1 MLGRAFDT
9 VVYRGL
15 RKQRAAAALP
25 SNTTWLPTASGTLC
39 VRDSGGALP
48 PLVFTTASPCTV
60 AHYDPLFRALRNR
73 YRVIVFDM
81 PGFGFSPPHM
91 RYRHDLQSG
100 AGAIRALLEAMD
112 LSEVTLVCSS
122 INGLYAMAACS
133 QDASRLS
140 RLMLV
145 QTPDHDNM
153 LSWFART
160 THSSIRTPM
169 VGQYLNF
176 VSRRRFPP
184 AWFRVTLA
192 DRNLHAQFAE
202 PALAALE
209 QGACYCF
216 ASFVQSML
224 KTRADDP
231 LLSVPT
237 KLPVTVVWGGRD
249 RTHRHTD
256 PASVRRHCPHAD
268 LVNFSQAGHYPDLEA
283 PEAFAAIISTPATSA
298 ALAH

>member
-9 VVYRGL
+9 LVYRSL
-15 RKQRAAAALP
+15 RKQRAAAHLP
-25 SNTTWLPTASGTLC
+25 SSTTWVQTSVGGLC
-39 VRDSGGALP
+39 VRDSGGDMP
-48 PLVFTTASPCTV
+48 PLVIATASPCTIV
-60 AHYDPLFRALRNR
+60 HYNTLYEGLCDR

-81 PGFGFSPPHM
+81 PGFGFSPPPM
-91 RYRHDLQSG
+91 RYRHRLEDG
-100 AGAIRALLEAMD
+100 AGAIRALLEALD
-112 LSEVTLVCSS
+112 LQQVTLVCSS

-140 RLMLV
+140 RLVLL
-145 QTPDHDNM
+145 QTPDHANM
-153 LSWFART
+153 LAWFART

-192 DRNLHAQFAE
+192 DRNLHAQFTD

-216 ASFVQSML
+216 ASFVQGML
-224 KTRADDP
+224 KTHADDP
-231 LLSVPT
+231 HLHVPT
-237 KLPVTVVWGGRD
+237 HLPVTVVWGGRD

-256 PASVRRHCPHAD
+256 PASVRKHCPHAE
-268 LVNFSQAGHYPDLEA
+268 LINFDQAGHYPDLEA
-283 PEAFAAIISTPATSA
+283 PEAFAAIISTPAPA
-298 ALAH
+298 VALAH